1 LKSKEL
7 AYAIARLILDKKGSK
22 IIIQD
27 LRKLTT
33 MTDYFVICTA
43 DADVHARAV
52 MDHIKE
58 QLLLL
63 NIKPWHTEGVLSSS
77 WILLDFVDVVAHIF
91 KDETRA
97 YYNLERLW
105 GDAEIQEIKDE
116 HDATPTHTE

>member
-1 LKSKEL
+1 MISKEL
-7 AYAIARLILDKKGSK
+7 AFTIARLILDKKGSK

-27 LRKLTT
+27 LSKLTT
-33 MTDYFVICTA
+33 MTDYFVICTV

-58 QLLLL
+58 QLFLL
-63 NIKPWHTEGVLSSS
+63 NIKPWHTEGVSNSS
-77 WILLDFVDVVAHIF
+77 WILLDFVDVVVHIF

-105 GDAEIQEIKDE
+105 GDAETQEIKDE
-116 HDATPTHTE
+116 HDATPAYTK